1 MPCLSSVLSS
11 TTEVYL
17 QLPQGKP
24 HSLVLR
30 YENASG
36 KCLSRKTTK
45 RLFDFM
51 LVLGHTKW
59 YLANVDFENT
69 FIEAKLT
76 LLINCNHFKSI
87 V

>member
-1 MPCLSSVLSS
+1 MLCLSSVLNS

-24 HSLVLR
+24 HSLILR

-36 KCLSRKTTK
+36 KCISKKTTK
-45 RLFDFM
+45 LLFDLM
-51 LVLGHTKW
+51 LVLGLAKW

-69 FIEAKLT
+69 FFEAKL
-76 LLINCNHFKSI
+76 ISN
-87 V
+87 

>member
-1 MPCLSSVLSS
+1 MPCLSSVLNS

-17 QLPQGKP
+17 QLPEGKP
-24 HSLVLR
+24 HSLILR

-45 RLFDFM
+45 LLFDFM
-51 LVLGHTKW
+51 LVLGHAKW

>member
-1 MPCLSSVLSS
+1 MPCLSSVLNS

-24 HSLVLR
+24 HSLILR

-45 RLFDFM
+45 LLFDFM
-51 LVLGHTKW
+51 LVLGHAKW